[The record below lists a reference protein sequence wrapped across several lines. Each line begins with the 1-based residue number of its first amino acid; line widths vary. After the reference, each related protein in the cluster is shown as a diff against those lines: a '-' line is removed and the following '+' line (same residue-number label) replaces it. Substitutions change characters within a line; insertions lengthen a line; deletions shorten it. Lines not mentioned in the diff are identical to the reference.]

1 METVTKY
8 KLLKDLPDV
17 KAGTVVQFF
26 GLFDDEP
33 YKSMIKESQYIPE
46 IGWYWKSDIK
56 TGKNDTVNF
65 NQYCKCNYNVD
76 TLPEWFAPYLFT
88 AEDGDVFKGDN
99 VYFIN
104 KDNEII
110 TCYNAIGISQDFN
123 KKQIFF
129 FKRKKAE
136 QYLESL
142 KPKFKVGDI
151 VVFEDYNNNEPY
163 YEIFKITKFDSN
175 FIYNE
180 DITYQYSHIRLA
192 EESEIIK
199 YYEQQGWVK
208 GVKFKS
214 NGETCILDNLYFGHT
229 GTLCVESTGFKRFGI
244 EDCELIKE
252 PNYPKSWDNMIRKEG
267 LSGHSIESYIDKSYP
282 SDEVLYHYSKGVF
295 NTEKQA
301 QSALAFAQLSQLHKV
316 MIDEYNKVNNC
327 DWKPDWTNEFNN
339 KKYCVFRNEN
349 ELKTSYCYS
358 QYFHLSFPTK
368 ELAEFSLKHHE
379 SLWKQYYEL
388 D

>member
-104 KDNEII
+104 KNNEII

-123 KKQIFF
+123 KNQIFLS
-129 FKRKKAE
+129 KEKAE

-142 KPKFKVGDI
+142 KIKFKIGDI

-192 EESEIIK
+192 NESEIIK
-199 YYEQQGWVK
+199 YYEQQGWIK
-208 GVKFKS
+208 DAKFKS

-229 GTLCVESTGFKRFGI
+229 GTLCVESTGFKKFGI
-244 EDCELIKE
+244 EDCELTKE
-252 PNYPKSWDNMIRKEG
+252 PNYPKSWDNMIRTEG
-267 LSGHSIESYIDKSYP
+267 LSGYNIESYIDKSYP

-301 QSALAFAQLSQLHKV
+301 QSALAFAQLSQLCKV

-327 DWKPDWTNEFNN
+327 DWKPDWTNDNQDKF
-339 KKYCVFRNEN
+339 VITRSRNRLN
-349 ELKTSYCYS
+349 LFVSKTEWRP
-358 QYFHLSFPTK
+358 LAFPDK
-368 ELAEFSLKHHE
+368 ISVEFSLLHHE

>member
-46 IGWYWKSDIK
+46 IGWYCKSDIK

-104 KDNEII
+104 KNNEII

-123 KKQIFF
+123 KNQIFLS
-129 FKRKKAE
+129 KEKAE

-192 EESEIIK
+192 NESEIIK
-199 YYEQQGWVK
+199 YYEQQGWIK
-208 GVKFKS
+208 DAKFKS

-229 GTLCVESTGFKRFGI
+229 GTLCVESTGFKKFRF

-252 PNYPKSWDNMIRKEG
+252 PNYPKSLEDI
-267 LSGHSIESYIDKSYP
+267 KSHIL
-282 SDEVLYHYSKGVF
+282 ETNYS
-295 NTEKQA
+295 TEFSRNIVTGNYKQYD
-301 QSALAFAQLSQLHKV
+301 SLLAFSLLTVLHRA

-327 DWKPDWTNEFNN
+327 DWKPDWTNDNQN
-339 KKYCVFRNEN
+339 KFVITRSRNRLN
-349 ELKTSYCYS
+349 LFVSKTEWRP
-358 QYFHLSFPTK
+358 LAFPDK
-368 ELAEFSLKHHE
+368 ISVEFSLLHHE